1 VPRFLIFLI
10 VFSLFGTL
18 PAAQLLAENQSA
30 PKENSWTSLFDG
42 ESLKGWKATQFGG
55 EGEVYVEDE
64 TIFMEFGSS
73 MTGLTA
79 TQTLPRDNYEVRLE
93 AKRIDGT
100 DFFCG
105 LTFPVKDNYLTLVVG
120 GWGGAVVG
128 LSSIDGDDA
137 SENDTRRS
145 KAFKKNQWYSIR
157 LRVSQDVVTIWIDD
171 KELIKSSLAGH
182 ELSLRPEVNLC
193 RPFGICAWETR
204 AALRK
209 LEIRSLSGD
218 D

>member
-1 VPRFLIFLI
+1 MPRFLILLI

-18 PAAQLLAENQSA
+18 PAAQLFAENTSA
-30 PKENSWTSLFDG
+30 PKKNSWAPLFDG
-42 ESLKGWKATQFGG
+42 KSLKGWKATQFGG

-79 TQTLPRDNYEVRLE
+79 TQNLPRDNYEVRLE

-157 LRVSQDVVTIWIDD
+157 LRVSQDVVTVWIDD
-171 KELIKSSLAGH
+171 KELIKRSLTGH

-209 LEIRSLSGD
+209 LEIRSLNNE
-218 D
+218 

>member
-1 VPRFLIFLI
+1 MPRFLILLI

-18 PAAQLLAENQSA
+18 PAAQLFAENTSA
-30 PKENSWTSLFDG
+30 PKKNSWAPLFDG
-42 ESLKGWKATQFGG
+42 KSLKGWKATQFGG
-55 EGEVYVEDE
+55 EGEVYVEDK

-79 TQTLPRDNYEVRLE
+79 TQNLPRDNYEVRLE

-157 LRVSQDVVTIWIDD
+157 LRVSQDVVTVWIDD
-171 KELIKSSLAGH
+171 KELIKRSLTGH

-209 LEIRSLSGD
+209 LEIRSLNNE
-218 D
+218 

>member
-1 VPRFLIFLI
+1 MPRFFILLI
-10 VFSLFGTL
+10 VFSLFGIL
-18 PAAQLLAENQSA
+18 PAAQLFAENTSA
-30 PKENSWTSLFDG
+30 PKKNSWTPLFDG
-42 ESLKGWKATQFGG
+42 KSLKGWKATQFGG

-79 TQTLPRDNYEVRLE
+79 TQNLPRDNYEVRLE

-157 LRVSQDVVTIWIDD
+157 LRVSQDVVTVWIDD
-171 KELIKSSLAGH
+171 KELIKRSLTGH

-209 LEIRSLSGD
+209 LEIRSLNNE
-218 D
+218 

>member
-1 VPRFLIFLI
+1 MPRFLILLI
-10 VFSLFGTL
+10 VFSLFGIL
-18 PAAQLLAENQSA
+18 PAAQLFAENTSA
-30 PKENSWTSLFDG
+30 PKKNSWTPLFDG
-42 ESLKGWKATQFGG
+42 KSLHGWKATQFGG

-79 TQTLPRDNYEVRLE
+79 TQNLPRDNYEVRLE

-157 LRVSQDVVTIWIDD
+157 LRVSQDVVTVWIDD
-171 KELIKSSLAGH
+171 KELIKRSLTGH

-209 LEIRSLSGD
+209 LEIRSLNNE
-218 D
+218 

>member
-1 VPRFLIFLI
+1 
-10 VFSLFGTL
+10 
-18 PAAQLLAENQSA
+18 
-30 PKENSWTSLFDG
+30 
-42 ESLKGWKATQFGG
+42 
-55 EGEVYVEDE
+55 
-64 TIFMEFGSS
+64 MEFGSS

-79 TQTLPRDNYEVRLE
+79 TQNLPRDNYEVRLE

-157 LRVSQDVVTIWIDD
+157 LRVSQDVVTVWIDD
-171 KELIKSSLAGH
+171 KELIKRSLTGH

-209 LEIRSLSGD
+209 LEIRSLNNE
-218 D
+218 

>member
-1 VPRFLIFLI
+1 MPRFLILLI
-10 VFSLFGTL
+10 VFSLFGIL
-18 PAAQLLAENQSA
+18 PAAQLFAENTSA
-30 PKENSWTSLFDG
+30 PKKNSWTPLFDG
-42 ESLKGWKATQFGG
+42 KSLHGWKATQFGG

-79 TQTLPRDNYEVRLE
+79 TQNLPRDNYELRLE

-128 LSSIDGDDA
+128 LSCIDGDDA

-145 KAFKKNQWYSIR
+145 KAFKKNQWYTIR
-157 LRVSQDVVTIWIDD
+157 LRVSEDVVTVWIDD
-171 KELIKSSLAGH
+171 KELIKRSLTGH

-209 LEIRSLSGD
+209 LEIRSLNNK
-218 D
+218 

>member
-1 VPRFLIFLI
+1 MPRFLILLI

-18 PAAQLLAENQSA
+18 PAAQLFAEDTSA
-30 PKENSWTSLFDG
+30 PKKNSWAPLFDG
-42 ESLKGWKATQFGG
+42 KSLKGWKATQFGG

-79 TQTLPRDNYEVRLE
+79 TQNLPRDNYEVRLE

-157 LRVSQDVVTIWIDD
+157 LRVSQDVVTVWIDD
-171 KELIKSSLAGH
+171 KELIKRSLTGH

-209 LEIRSLSGD
+209 LEIRSLNNE
-218 D
+218 

>member
-1 VPRFLIFLI
+1 MPRFFILLI
-10 VFSLFGTL
+10 VFSLFGIL
-18 PAAQLLAENQSA
+18 PAAQLFAENTSA
-30 PKENSWTSLFDG
+30 PKKNSWTPLFDG
-42 ESLKGWKATQFGG
+42 KSLHGWKATQFGG

-79 TQTLPRDNYEVRLE
+79 TQNLPRDNYEVRLE

-157 LRVSQDVVTIWIDD
+157 LRVSQDVVTVWIDD
-171 KELIKSSLAGH
+171 KELIKRSLTGH

-209 LEIRSLSGD
+209 LEIRSLNNE
-218 D
+218 

>member
-1 VPRFLIFLI
+1 MPRFLILLI
-10 VFSLFGTL
+10 VFSLFGIL
-18 PAAQLLAENQSA
+18 PAAQLFAENTSA
-30 PKENSWTSLFDG
+30 PKKNSWTPLFDG
-42 ESLKGWKATQFGG
+42 KSLHGWKATQFGG

-79 TQTLPRDNYEVRLE
+79 TQNLPRDNYEVRLE

-145 KAFKKNQWYSIR
+145 KAFKKNQWYTIR
-157 LRVSQDVVTIWIDD
+157 LRVSEDVVTVWIDD
-171 KELIKSSLAGH
+171 KELIKRSLTGH

-209 LEIRSLSGD
+209 LEIRSLNNE
-218 D
+218 

>member
-1 VPRFLIFLI
+1 MPRFLILLI
-10 VFSLFGTL
+10 VFSLFGIL
-18 PAAQLLAENQSA
+18 PAAQLFAENTSA
-30 PKENSWTSLFDG
+30 PKKNSWTPLFDG
-42 ESLKGWKATQFGG
+42 KSLHGWKATQFGG

-79 TQTLPRDNYEVRLE
+79 TQNLPRDNYEVRLE

-145 KAFKKNQWYSIR
+145 KAFKKNQWYTIR
-157 LRVSQDVVTIWIDD
+157 LRVSEDVVTVWIDD
-171 KELIKSSLAGH
+171 KELIKRSLTGH

-209 LEIRSLSGD
+209 LEIRSLNNK
-218 D
+218 